1 MYSVN
6 TGRIQAIDDDYDQA
20 WNAGIG
26 YGKLDLKKPGSFAL
40 SLAYNDVDTGVYFGG
55 TGLSTDVLSTLTT
68 SQKNKGL
75 DADNVT
81 FWNAKADVTLQKN
94 VFLSAEYAF
103 DVKGEKD
110 KKDVDVDDAWAVS
123 LNYKF

>member
-1 MYSVN
+1 M
-6 TGRIQAIDDDYDQA
+6 
-20 WNAGIG
+20 
-26 YGKLDLKKPGSFAL
+26 KKPGSFAL